1 MEEEN
6 MSNIKISLHENDPS
20 KFYIETD
27 KDVSIFGWETK
38 KKFHSYLM
46 EMSCWNLFD
55 LYKNKDRYDLDI
67 ELDPRVEP
75 IFEILRNEMKRYN
88 EAVKIKSLSITDIND
103 LWEEEG
109 FPKLFPKIIAEHY
122 QKRVVLWF
130 LAVKKGGLF
139 LEQGTGK
146 TPTGIFLLGK
156 LLHEKLINKPLV
168 LAPVSLL
175 NNTAWFKD
183 LERFTDFLPINLRI
197 DRENV
202 MKNEINFLNYD
213 KLQNWCFIKTKTA
226 EHSYDKCNYFEKE
239 KFDAIFYDESSTL
252 KTHSSYRS
260 KAFIKIARHAKY
272 IALASGTPSPSTIF
286 QIWAQMRSIGSV
298 LGDEYTP
305 FEMRYGIQVT
315 CGPIKKWIPRSGA
328 NQEIRSRINKVTY
341 FIKRTDVLDLPKRH
355 YIDVDVDLCEEH
367 MQLYKKIEKDYIA
380 AVQGLD
386 RDGQPLDGKVKA
398 EHEIV
403 ARMRLL
409 QVTSGFVTIENED
422 GDKQIST
429 LQWNAKLDKL
439 DELMSNHL
447 SASED
452 NNLIIWCRF
461 RWEVDTI
468 YNKYKDI
475 GVYLYGGLSETK
487 RKTLLNK
494 WLNDPTCRIIIA
506 IPAAAKFG
514 HTWLKANASIYFTG
528 TDDYEDYSQS
538 RDRNYRRGQD
548 REVTEYK
555 LITNKTIER
564 KIWLAITAKQR
575 LDTFLKSWALEQIQV
590 TNKLMT

>member
-1 MEEEN
+1 LEEEN
-6 MSNIKISLHENDPS
+6 MPNVKISLHESDPS

-27 KDVSIFGWETK
+27 RDVSMFGWKTER
-38 KKFHSYLM
+38 KFHSYLM
-46 EMSCWNLFD
+46 EMSCWNLLD
-55 LYKNKDRYDLDI
+55 LYINKDRIGLEL
-67 ELDPRVEP
+67 ELDSRVEP
-75 IFEILRNEMKRYN
+75 IFEMLRNEMRKYN
-88 EAVKIKSLSITDIND
+88 EAKKIKILSMTDIND
-103 LWEEEG
+103 MWEEEG
-109 FPKLFPKIIAEHY
+109 FPRLFPKIEAEAY
-122 QKRVVLWF
+122 QKRMVLWL
-130 LAVKKGGLF
+130 LAAQKACCF
-139 LEQGTGK
+139 MEQGTGK
-146 TPTGIFLLGK
+146 TPTGVFLLGK
-156 LLHEKLINKPLV
+156 LLHEKLVSKPIV
-168 LAPVSLL
+168 FAPVSLL

-183 LERFTDFLPINLRI
+183 LERFTDFLPINLRV
-197 DRENV
+197 DREV
-202 MKNEINFLNYD
+202 TMKNEIHFVNYD
-213 KLQNWCFIKTKTA
+213 KLQHWCFIKTKTA
-226 EHSYDKCNYFEKE
+226 EHSYDKCNYFERE

-260 KAFIKIARHAKY
+260 KAFVKISRHAKY

-286 QIWAQMRSIGSV
+286 QIWTQMRSIGSV

-305 FEMRYGIQVT
+305 FEMRYGIQVA
-315 CGPIKKWIPRSGA
+315 CGPVKKWIPRTGA
-328 NQEIRSRINKVTY
+328 NQEIRSRIDKVTY
-341 FIKRTDVLDLPKRH
+341 FIKRADVLDLPKRH
-355 YIDVDVDLCEEH
+355 YIDIDVDLCEEH

-386 RDGQPLDGKVKA
+386 QDGQPLDAKVKA

-409 QVTSGFVTIENED
+409 QVTSGFVTVENED

-429 LQWNAKLDKL
+429 LLWNAKLDKL
-439 DELMSNHL
+439 DEIAQKHL
-447 SASED
+447 GASED
-452 NNLIIWCRF
+452 NHIIIWCRF

-468 YNKYKDI
+468 YNKYKDTA
-475 GVYLYGGLSETK
+475 VYLYGGLSEAK
-487 RKTLLNK
+487 RRTLLNR
-494 WLNDPTCRIIIA
+494 WLDDPTCKIMIA

-564 KIWLAITAKQR
+564 KIWLAITTKQR
-575 LDTFLKSWALEQIQV
+575 LDTFLKSWALEQAHVI
-590 TNKLMT
+590 NNIMT